1 MLKSWGTFSGLFYKT
16 QFFFSLFH
24 WVWVKSSG
32 FAFDI
37 KQGCLMLLLDIKKT
51 LMSCLNIR
59 IGIDVLPD
67 AISWYYLTLFNE
79 KKFQVDHFKCLPL
92 FAIFRTTLS
101 SVWTFR
107 KYRAAF
113 SEKIM
118 PRSMPSSMLDSR
130 LGHDKWPAERIL
142 KQMIPFMP
150 HAKKKNV
157 HR

>member
-1 MLKSWGTFSGLFYKT
+1 MY
-16 QFFFSLFH
+16 
-24 WVWVKSSG
+24 
-32 FAFDI
+32 
-37 KQGCLMLLLDIKKT
+37 LLDIKKT

-67 AISWYYLTLFNE
+67 AIARYYLTQIFNE
-79 KKFQVDHFKCLPL
+79 KKNQVDHFKYLPL